1 MEEAP
6 EAHQRIALTKQGL
19 VEEVLLRR
27 DTLGLNGAINFVC
40 DEFVGLDD
48 EPVSPTSLR
57 RWVEQYDAHGLAG
70 LLRQQRTD
78 RGLRRSLDALAAR
91 HRLNAD
97 ALERFMH
104 NTLITGRGSAAVLF
118 EALTET
124 WSRVPWN
131 QKTVQRWARL
141 WKAENP
147 HLLKMVQ
154 EGEGRFLDHCA
165 LYLGWSE
172 IAPLAWAL
180 LDSTQLD
187 KRVTLPPGHPQE
199 GAVVRPWVSLMLD
212 LGSRAAVTFEITLTP
227 PTPATMKSLLRRAW
241 CAGENWQGLPTVPLP
256 QHVRVDA
263 GSEHKGAFQEALAA
277 FGLDKRV
284 PKGMPERQA
293 HIERAVKTVFGD
305 AVRGRPGWTAV
316 ERVADETDT
325 STREHARSKNA
336 EREARRNETPKKNL
350 MTLTECTERI
360 RQIVLRYNAQL
371 HSGLAQEYRDRVA
384 ASQVA

>member
-1 MEEAP
+1 MDEAP
-6 EAHQRIALTKQGL
+6 EAHQWIALAKKAL
-19 VEEVLLRR
+19 VEEVLRR
-27 DTLGLNGAINFVC
+27 RRTLGLNGAINVVC
-40 DEFVGLDD
+40 AKFVGPDG
-48 EPVSPTSLR
+48 EHVSPTSLR
-57 RWVEQYDAHGLAG
+57 RWVEQYEAHGLAG

-78 RGLRRSLDALAAR
+78 RGLRRSLNALAAR

-97 ALERFMH
+97 ALERFLH
-104 NTLITGRGSAAVLF
+104 NTLVTGRGSAAVLF

-124 WSRVPWN
+124 WPRVRWN
-131 QKTVQRWARL
+131 QKSVQRWARL

-154 EGEGRFLDHCA
+154 DGEGRFIDHCA

-172 IAPLAWAL
+172 IAPLSWAL

-187 KRVTLPPGHPQE
+187 MRVILPPGHPEE
-199 GAVVRPWVSLMLD
+199 GKVVRPWVSLMID

-263 GSEHKGAFQEALAA
+263 GSEHKGEFQEALAA
-277 FGLDKRV
+277 FALDKRV
-284 PKGMPERQA
+284 PKGMPERQS
-293 HIERAVKTVFGD
+293 HIERAVKSVFGD
-305 AVRGRPGWTAV
+305 AVRGRPGWTAA
-316 ERVADETDT
+316 ERVADPTDT
-325 STREHARSKNA
+325 STREHARGRNA
-336 EREARRNETPKKNL
+336 EREARRNETPKGNL
-350 MTLTECTERI
+350 LTLTECTERI

>member
-6 EAHQRIALTKQGL
+6 EAHQRIALTKHGL

-57 RWVEQYDAHGLAG
+57 RWVEQYEAHGLAG

-78 RGLRRSLDALAAR
+78 RGLRRSLNALAAR

-124 WSRVPWN
+124 WPRVRWN
-131 QKTVQRWARL
+131 QKSVQRWARL

-147 HLLKMVQ
+147 HLLKMVK

-263 GSEHKGAFQEALAA
+263 GSEHKGEFQEALAA

-293 HIERAVKTVFGD
+293 HIERAVKTE
-305 AVRGRPGWTAV
+305 P
-316 ERVADETDT
+316 
-325 STREHARSKNA
+325 
-336 EREARRNETPKKNL
+336 P
-350 MTLTECTERI
+350 
-360 RQIVLRYNAQL
+360 
-371 HSGLAQEYRDRVA
+371 RDRRRLPA
-384 ASQVA
+384 LKNWEHGTKPRDQSGSD